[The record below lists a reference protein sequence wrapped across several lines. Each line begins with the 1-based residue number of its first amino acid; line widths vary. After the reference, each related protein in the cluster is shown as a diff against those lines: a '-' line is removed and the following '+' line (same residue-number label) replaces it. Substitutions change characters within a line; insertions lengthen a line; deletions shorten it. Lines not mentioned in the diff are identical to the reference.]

1 MALHKIGET
10 GDAVRDI
17 QDRLAALGF
26 DCASDEAGTFGEATE
41 QAVIAFQKERS
52 LAPDGMVGRE
62 TWRTMVDAGYSLG
75 DRLLYHTMPM
85 FHGDDVAELQ
95 RRLNAIGFDAGDVD
109 GIFGSDT
116 LRALLD
122 FQENRRMAEDGIAG
136 PLVVAELDLM
146 SRETGKMGRNQV
158 RERVWLES
166 RGPSVAGLRV
176 LVDPFC
182 RDDHEAAAAWG
193 AATAAA
199 DELRLHGAHPMMSRS
214 IDTRPAERLRAQLAN
229 ERGADIIVGFS
240 HPATDAPG
248 VYYFESAM
256 SRSEAGR
263 DLAAA
268 VASGLALEPVGR
280 TIPML
285 RETRATAIVVSLPH
299 LDEVLGRT
307 VVRALDTWLEPAER

>member
-17 QDRLAALGF
+17 QNRLAGLGF
-26 DCASDEAGTFGEATE
+26 DCAPDEPGTFGEATE
-41 QAVIAFQKERS
+41 RAVIAFQKERS

-62 TWRTMVDAGYSLG
+62 TWRTLVDAGYSLG

-109 GIFGSDT
+109 GIFGADT

-136 PLVVAELDLM
+136 PLVVGELDLM
-146 SRETGKMGRNQV
+146 SRETDKVGRNQV
-158 RERVWLES
+158 REKVWLES
-166 RGPSVAGLRV
+166 RGPSLAGLRV
-176 LVDPFC
+176 VVDPFC
-182 RDDHEAAAAWG
+182 RDAHEAAAAWE

-199 DELRLHGAHPMMSRS
+199 DELRLRGAHPVMSRS
-214 IDTRPAERLRAQLAN
+214 IDTAPAERLRAQMAN
-229 ERGADIIVGFS
+229 ERAADLIVGFS
-240 HPATDAPG
+240 HPATDLPG

-263 DLAAA
+263 DLATA
-268 VASGLALEPVGR
+268 VASGLALDPVGR

-285 RETRATAIVVSLPH
+285 RETRATAIVVTLPH
-299 LDEVLGRT
+299 LDEVLGRA
-307 VVRALDTWLEPAER
+307 VIRAVDAWLAPAES

>member
-26 DCASDEAGTFGEATE
+26 DCSPDVPGTFGEATE
-41 QAVIAFQKERS
+41 RAVIAFQKERS

-62 TWRTMVDAGYSLG
+62 TWRTLVDAGYSLG

-95 RRLNAIGFDAGDVD
+95 RRLNALGFDAGDVD

-122 FQENRRMAEDGIAG
+122 FQENRHMAEDGIAG
-136 PLVVAELDLM
+136 TLVVQELDRM
-146 SRETGKMGRNQV
+146 SRETDKVGRNAV

-182 RDDHEAAAAWG
+182 RDDHEAAAAWE

-199 DELRLHGAHPMMSRS
+199 GELRLRGANAVMSRS
-214 IDTRPAERLRAQLAN
+214 VDTTPAERLRAQMAN
-229 ERGADIIVGFS
+229 ERGADLIIGFS
-240 HPATDAPG
+240 HPATDVPG

-256 SRSEAGR
+256 SRSEAGL
-263 DLAAA
+263 DLARA

-280 TIPML
+280 TSPML
-285 RETRATAIVVSLPH
+285 RETRATAIVVTLPL
-299 LDEVLGRT
+299 LDAVLGRT
-307 VVRALDTWLEPAER
+307 VVRSVDAWLAAAER

>member
-1 MALHKIGET
+1 MALHKIGDT

-17 QDRLAALGF
+17 QDRLGALGF
-26 DCASDEAGTFGEATE
+26 DCAPDPTGTFGEATRV
-41 QAVIAFQKERS
+41 AVTAFQKKRN
-52 LAPDGMVGRE
+52 LAADGMVGRE
-62 TWRTMVDAGYSLG
+62 TWRTLVDAGYSLG

-95 RRLNAIGFDAGDVD
+95 RRLNALGFEAGDVD

-136 PLVVAELDLM
+136 PSVVAELDLM
-146 SRETGKMGRNQV
+146 SRETTKVGRNAV
-158 RERVWLES
+158 RERVWLEA

-182 RDDHEAAAAWG
+182 RDEHEAAAAWE
-193 AATAAA
+193 AARAAA
-199 DELRLHGAHPMMSRS
+199 DELRLRGAQPLVSRS
-214 IDTRPAERLRAQLAN
+214 IDTRPAERLRAQMAN
-229 ERGADIIVGFS
+229 ERAVDLIVGFA

-256 SRSEAGR
+256 SRSEAGL
-263 DLAAA
+263 DLAGA
-268 VASGLALEPVGR
+268 VASALALEAVGR
-280 TIPML
+280 TTPML
-285 RETRATAIVVSLPH
+285 RETRATAIVVTLPL
-299 LDEVLGRT
+299 LDEVVGRA
-307 VVRALDTWLEPAER
+307 VVRSLDTWLAPDE